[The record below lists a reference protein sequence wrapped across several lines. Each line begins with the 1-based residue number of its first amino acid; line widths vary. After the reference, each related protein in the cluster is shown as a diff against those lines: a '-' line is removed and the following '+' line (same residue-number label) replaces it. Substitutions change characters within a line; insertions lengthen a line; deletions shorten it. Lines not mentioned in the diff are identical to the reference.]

1 MKYLPLLFICACTNA
16 NTSNKNVLEDT
27 SPTQLETSNSDET
40 TELDDTQEYF
50 GTAPTS
56 DLPVPEF
63 TAHNY
68 DSEVRNK
75 ENLIGQ
81 PTVLWFFPAAGTYG

>member
-27 SPTQLETSNSDET
+27 SSISSDTSHSPES
-40 TELDDTQEYF
+40 TELDDTQQYF
-50 GTAPTS
+50 GTAPDS
-56 DLPVPEF
+56 NLPVPEF

-68 DSEVRNK
+68 DAEVRSK